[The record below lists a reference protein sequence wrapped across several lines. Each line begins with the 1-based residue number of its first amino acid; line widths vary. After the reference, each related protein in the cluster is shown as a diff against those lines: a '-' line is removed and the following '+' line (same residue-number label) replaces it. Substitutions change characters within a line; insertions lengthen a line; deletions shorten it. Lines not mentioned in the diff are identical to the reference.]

1 MTTLA
6 NIEAD
11 AILGENALEDMTTSL
26 ASSID
31 PYAVENFIAELIYAV
46 NRYENTLV
54 DPTTPAK
61 TNASWGV
68 NGNGI
73 VTFSIK
79 GLCKFTGGLPS
90 IGLNE

>member
-6 NIEAD
+6 NIETMD
-11 AILGENALEDMTTSL
+11 ILGGTSVSDMAETLTG
-26 ASSID
+26 SID
-31 PYAVENFIAELIYAV
+31 PYAVENFIAKLIYAV
-46 NRYENTLV
+46 NQYENTLV

-73 VTFSIK
+73 VSFSIK
-79 GLCKFTGGLPS
+79 GLCNFSGGSPT
-90 IGLNE
+90 IGLA